1 MDHAEE
7 MLLTDLRHLIGDL
20 GREGG
25 LIGPSVYD
33 SARVISLAPPPE
45 GPWPALDWIIEQQ
58 RPDGGWGDP
67 STPRSRDLPTM
78 AALLALDSYATRRQT
93 REVVRRGVAF
103 VARQASHWTHP
114 LGDDIAIGLEILL
127 PPLLAEAERRGMAI
141 SGAPY
146 AALRAMGERRRAL
159 IAERR
164 PGPGTTPL
172 HSWEGWGE
180 EPDPGLLDP
189 FGSMGHNPAATA
201 AWIHRAAERPELV
214 EARASARAY
223 LERASRVTGV
233 DRPGVVPT
241 CWPLPRFE
249 QVFVLQALHLSG
261 LLTHPALADVV
272 GPQLDALE
280 AAFRPN
286 GVGFSDHFTPDG
298 DDTAAATAVL
308 WATGR
313 RVDPGALRGF
323 ASGDHFCAY
332 RHELHPSVSVTA
344 HAISTLRLLGEST
357 APYERFVADQQ
368 LLDGRW
374 VGDKWNQSWL
384 YITWRAMAALSSVG
398 QHEPARRAVRAILV
412 HQHSD
417 GGWGMGAPNAEE
429 TAYAVLALR
438 SVGAEIGGYDGLDE
452 ALARGDRWLR
462 AHYRPFAASMVNCWL
477 GKEPYRP
484 MRIARAIELCAMLSG
499 VLPGLQLEPIA
510 VRLQVRQANVTV

>member
-1 MDHAEE
+1 MDHAQEI
-7 MLLTDLRHLIGDL
+7 LLSDLRYLIANL
-20 GREGG
+20 GHDGG
-25 LIGPSVYD
+25 QIGPSVYD
-33 SARVISLAPPPE
+33 TARVVSLAPPPE
-45 GPWPALDWIIEQQ
+45 GAWPALDWIVEQQ
-58 RPDGGWGDP
+58 RPDGGWGEP
-67 STPRSRDLPTM
+67 SAPRSRDLPTM
-78 AALLALDSYATRRQT
+78 AALLALDTYARRQHT
-93 REVVRRGVAF
+93 RDAVRRGMAF
-103 VARQASHWTHP
+103 MARQASHWAQP

-127 PPLLAEAERRGMAI
+127 PPLVAEGERRGMPI

-146 AALRAMGERRRAL
+146 AALRKMGERRRAL
-159 IAERR
+159 IAQRR

-180 EPDPGLLDP
+180 EPDPELLDP

-201 AWIHRAAERPELV
+201 AWIHRAEGRPELAAAR
-214 EARASARAY
+214 EAARAY

-272 GPQLDALE
+272 GSQLDALE
-280 AAFRPN
+280 AAFRTT

-308 WATGR
+308 YATGR
-313 RVDPGALRGF
+313 RVDPQALMGF
-323 ASGDHFCAY
+323 VSDDHFCAY

-344 HAISTLRLLGEST
+344 HAIRTLRLLGEST

-374 VGDKWNQSWL
+374 AGDKWNQSWL

-398 QHEPARRAVRAILV
+398 QHEPARRAIRAILC
-412 HQHSD
+412 HQHGD
-417 GGWGMGAPNAEE
+417 GGWGTVAPNTEE

-438 SVGAEIGGYDGLDE
+438 SVGAELGGYEGLDE
-452 ALARGDRWLR
+452 ALARGDSWLR
-462 AHYRPFAASMVNCWL
+462 THYRPFVASAVNCWL

-484 MRIARAIELCAMLSG
+484 TRIARAIELCAMLSG
-499 VLPGLQLEPIA
+499 LPAEDQLERLD
-510 VRLQVRQANVTV
+510 VRSRATKVGVTA